1 VLLTE
6 HFQAEVG
13 GHGGHDLQQS
23 RRNTFEYERKRAID
37 FGANLRANFR
47 LSSFY
52 QHQIKIPSL
61 VLVIAAKHG
70 LESLQ
75 RLRSHFSTAC
85 TATSIRFA
93 SDVRTISLCC
103 DFFGGEECLW
113 FFFLHLFSARI
124 TFVIFCHN
132 DCLQRIYVDPDRKG
146 RSKNEGRR
154 SGPHP
159 ADWI

>member
-1 VLLTE
+1 M
-6 HFQAEVG
+6 G
-13 GHGGHDLQQS
+13 DMICNN
-23 RRNTFEYERKRAID
+23 RRETHLNTSAKAID
-37 FGANLRANFR
+37 FGANLRANFG

-61 VLVIAAKHG
+61 VLVIAAKHR

-93 SDVRTISLCC
+93 TD
-103 DFFGGEECLW
+103 
-113 FFFLHLFSARI
+113 ARN

-132 DCLQRIYVDPDRKG
+132 
-146 RSKNEGRR
+146 N
-154 SGPHP
+154 
-159 ADWI
+159 